1 MRLGDVLR
9 APGRLIRDAGL
20 AVAPVPSEVL
30 AFLGRVCDA
39 LVGAIIYWQRDIPLL
54 EDAAAAAAMGNDAPD
69 ADAIKPDELRAR
81 AIELRGLLFAA
92 QSARRAA
99 LVAALEPLLPT
110 RNLADASEVG
120 FDVPPPTA
128 EAWRDALESM
138 SEPLCADLAD
148 LADDVSKLLASLES
162 AVQLE
167 DAHENSLAT
176 SVASHE
182 ERYEALLRGDAPLRV
197 MAPGRP
203 GAQQLQE
210 DLERDQ
216 RAMVK
221 AAVWWRPPEGTALN
235 SPAHLS
241 MMKSTVRRFYRHDLL
256 LDETSLSIRAKLN
269 ETKDRLIA
277 LWNSDHAKVLMD
289 LRCGRLPDSPETAT
303 PENVVD
309 DPWAYDEE
317 ELSYMTRHVR
327 DAVEDLKEELN
338 EAAVSVQFRML
349 SLQSAKLGVN
359 VAAMGTTYKAKE
371 REAEEAEER
380 LIQLQPPD
388 LEDQT
393 QTLWAPVFALEEAA
407 QPLIEEYADA
417 LFRARV
423 GRHAAQLS
431 GDYDAAF
438 LSASEE
444 AAKHF
449 HNPASEASIAS
460 MRGDE
465 REHANAY
472 PLHSRML
479 LDAAARN
486 GAMVAAY
493 DTLLNLYREM
503 RFLRRLRQ
511 KWSEDWP
518 PQNENLVDAVVRSL
532 TANPHWQLCN
542 HRGRTGVEEA
552 VQRALVW
559 CCGLPEADDAI
570 RRLAGDAGAAA
581 PELSVWAQPNRR
593 DPDSGV
599 TPLPCPI
606 RARFPELP
614 SLEMA
619 ALALMQRRQ
628 GLRVL
633 RPSRPLARGGKR

>member
-9 APGRLIRDAGL
+9 APGRLIRDVGL

-69 ADAIKPDELRAR
+69 ADVIRPEELRAR
-81 AIELRGLLFAA
+81 AIELRGLLYAA

-99 LVAALEPLLPT
+99 LVAALEPLPPT

-128 EAWRDALESM
+128 EAWRGALESM

-148 LADDVSKLLASLES
+148 LADDVSGLLASLAS

-167 DAHENSLAT
+167 DAHENSLAAN
-176 SVASHE
+176 VASHE
-182 ERYEALLRGDAPLRV
+182 QRYEALLRGDAPLRV
-197 MAPGRP
+197 MMPGRP
-203 GAQQLQE
+203 GAEQLQE

-216 RAMVK
+216 RAMAK
-221 AAVWWRPPEGTALN
+221 AAVWWRPPEGTAIN

-241 MMKSTVRRFYRHDLL
+241 MMKSTVHRFYKQDLL
-256 LDETSLSIRAKLN
+256 LDETSLSIRARLN
-269 ETKDRLIA
+269 ETKDRLVA
-277 LWNSDHAKVLMD
+277 LWNGDHAKVLMD
-289 LRCGRLPDSPETAT
+289 LRCGRLPDASET

-309 DPWAYDEE
+309 DPWAYDWE
-317 ELSYMTRHVR
+317 ELGRMTGHVR
-327 DAVEDLKEELN
+327 DAVDDLKDELN
-338 EAAVSVQFRML
+338 EAALSVQFDVL

-359 VAAMGTTYKAKE
+359 VAVLGTAYKAKE

-388 LEDQT
+388 LEGQT
-393 QTLWAPVFALEEAA
+393 HALWAPVFALEEAA
-407 QPLIEEYADA
+407 QPLIEEHADA

-423 GRHAAQLS
+423 SRTAAQLR

-449 HNPASEASIAS
+449 YNPASEASIAS
-460 MRGDE
+460 MRADE
-465 REHANAY
+465 REHTDAY

-479 LDAAARN
+479 LDAAARS

-493 DTLLNLYREM
+493 DALLNLYREM
-503 RFLRRLRQ
+503 RFLQRLRQ
-511 KWSEDWP
+511 KWSEEWP
-518 PQNENLVDAVVRSL
+518 PRNEELVDAVVRSL
-532 TANPHWQLCN
+532 VANPTWQLCN

-552 VQRALVW
+552 IQRALVW

-570 RRLAGDAGAAA
+570 RRLAEGAAAAA
-581 PELSVWAQPNRR
+581 PELTVWAQPNRR
-593 DPDSGV
+593 DLDGGV

-628 GLRVL
+628 GLRAL
-633 RPSRPLARGGKR
+633 RPSRLLARGGKR